1 VASETDPALA
11 LLSDILLDERDWT
24 VAEVRRLI
32 ALREM
37 VALRR
42 GDDAGHCDASGS
54 VG

>member
-1 VASETDPALA
+1 MAAETDPAIA

-42 GDDAGHCDASGS
+42 GSNAGHDEVSGS